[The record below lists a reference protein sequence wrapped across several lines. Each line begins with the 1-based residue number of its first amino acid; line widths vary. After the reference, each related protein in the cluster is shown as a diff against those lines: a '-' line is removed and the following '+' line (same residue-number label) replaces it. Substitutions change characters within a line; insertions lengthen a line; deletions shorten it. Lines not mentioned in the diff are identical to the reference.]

1 MKWLVAGA
9 QSRRVVSAV
18 VLALSSCV
26 VVVDAA
32 AAAPPAADRG
42 DLAAAYLRFER
53 AVAAAPKDP
62 ATRRKVNEAFDALT
76 GDFFA
81 GRFDRALARL
91 ATIEGDLKGEPRD
104 AAARLERAYLAGHR
118 FVVTPR
124 LARAAD
130 VKSVEVGAIALEG
143 LPRGTPPTHIVLRQ
157 GAREIVAAADPLRT
171 TALEEEATK
180 AVAIPIEPP
189 LAAGAVDVFARMPES
204 GDVPIGRLYAF
215 AEDPVALGAALGDR
229 IARVAEKADV
239 DPSTIASLKARHEL
253 AFGSFDRGKTTDG
266 LAQPIELAAA
276 VAEELDLVEAGKRPY
291 ARPGDRW
298 RIIRVLGTEL
308 PVRQYIPEGAGVKGA
323 GVEGD
328 GNESAGPFPLVIAFH
343 GAGGDENLFFDGY
356 GGGRL
361 LQLARERRIAV
372 VCPPT
377 IPFGVSPNVLPK
389 FLEELAK
396 DVPFDPTRVGLVGHS
411 LGAATASRLAVLRPE
426 AMNGAVC
433 IAGFADLARK
443 VDAPPR
449 LVFLAALDP
458 LFPLASTRAAVD
470 GARERGDA
478 IEVVVVENEGHTL
491 VVGEVIA
498 QALDWLLARAPR
510 ATAKAP
516 PTQSAPTTPAM
527 NTGVPASRE

>member
-1 MKWLVAGA
+1 MKSLVAGA
-9 QSRRVVSAV
+9 RSRRVVVAA
-18 VLALSSCV
+18 VLAFSSYFV
-26 VVVDAA
+26 LVDAA
-32 AAAPPAADRG
+32 SAAPPAADRG

-53 AVAAAPKDP
+53 AVAAVPKDP
-62 ATRRKVNEAFDALT
+62 ATRRMVNEAFDALT

-104 AAARLERAYLAGHR
+104 AITRLERAYLAGHR

-124 LARAAD
+124 VARAAD
-130 VKSVEVGAIALEG
+130 VKSVEVRAIALEG
-143 LPRGTPPTHIVLRQ
+143 LPGGSPPTHIVLRQ
-157 GAREIVAAADPLRT
+157 GSREIVVLADALRT
-171 TALEEEATK
+171 TPADDAATPTLT
-180 AVAIPIEPP
+180 IPIDPP
-189 LAAGAVDVFARMPES
+189 LAAGTVDVFARMPDS
-204 GDVPIGRLYAF
+204 GDRPIGRLHAF
-215 AEDPVALGAALGDR
+215 AEDPIALGAALGER
-229 IARVAEKADV
+229 IARVAERADV
-239 DPSTIASLKARHEL
+239 DPSTLASLKARHEL
-253 AFGSFDRGKTTDG
+253 AFGSFDRGKSADG
-266 LAQPIELAAA
+266 LAQPIDLAAA

-291 ARPGDRW
+291 ARAGDRW
-298 RIIRVLGTEL
+298 RIVRVLGTEL
-308 PVRQYIPEGAGVKGA
+308 PIRQYIPEG
-323 GVEGD
+323 EGI
-328 GNESAGPFPLVIAFH
+328 GGEGIEGEGPFPLVIAFH

-361 LQLARERRIAV
+361 LDLARERRIAV

-396 DVPFDPTRVGLVGHS
+396 DVPFDPARVGLVGHS

-426 AMNGAVC
+426 SINGAVC

-443 VDAPPR
+443 VDVPPR
-449 LVFLAALDP
+449 IVFLAALDP
-458 LFPLASTRAAVD
+458 LFPLASTRAAVEA
-470 GARERGDA
+470 ARERGDA

-498 QALDWLLARAPR
+498 QAVDWLLARAPR
-510 ATAKAP
+510 ATATTP

>member
-1 MKWLVAGA
+1 MTWIVARTRA
-9 QSRRVVSAV
+9 LRTIVAVAV
-18 VLALSSCV
+18 VLSAGILP
-26 VVVDAA
+26 VDATS
-32 AAAPPAADRG
+32 AAPPAADRG

-62 ATRRKVNEAFDALT
+62 ATRRKANEAFDALT

-81 GRFDRALARL
+81 GRFDRALTRL

-104 AAARLERAYLAGHR
+104 GAARLERAYLVGCR
-118 FVVTPR
+118 IVVTPR
-124 LARAAD
+124 LARATD
-130 VKSVEVGAIALEG
+130 VKSVEVRTIALEG
-143 LPRGTPPTHIVLRQ
+143 LPAGSPPTHLVLRQ
-157 GAREIVAAADPLRT
+157 GPREIVASADALRT
-171 TALEEEATK
+171 TKLDEEASPM
-180 AVAIPIEPP
+180 VAIPIDPP
-189 LAAGAVDVFARMPES
+189 LAAGSVDVFARMPEL
-204 GDVPIGRLYAF
+204 GDVPIGRLFLF
-215 AEDPVALGAALGDR
+215 AEDPVALGAALDER

-239 DPSTIASLKARHEL
+239 DPSTLASLKARHEL
-253 AFGSFDRGKTTDG
+253 AFGSFDRGKSADG

-276 VAEELDLVEAGKRPY
+276 LAEELDLVEAGKRPY

-298 RIIRVLGTEL
+298 RVVRVLGTEF
-308 PVRQYIPEGAGVKGA
+308 PIRQYIPEGAGIEGGA
-323 GVEGD
+323 IDD
-328 GNESAGPFPLVIAFH
+328 GAIDGGGPFPLVLAFH

-361 LQLARERRIAV
+361 LELARERRVAV

-377 IPFGVSPNVLPK
+377 IPFGVSPNLLPK

-396 DVPFDPTRVGLVGHS
+396 DVPFDPARVGLVGHS

-426 AMNGAVC
+426 SINGAVC

-443 VDAPPR
+443 VDVPPR

-458 LFPLASTRAAVD
+458 LFPLASTRASVE

-510 ATAKAP
+510 ATAKTP

-527 NTGVPASRE
+527 KTGVPASRE